1 MNEELGRP
9 RGGVPGKAAV
19 RAATAAALVAL
30 MGCGPPPVITGQ
42 VLSAGNQGGQDE
54 DPSLLRAADGA
65 LSVAWYSDRNGGGDK
80 ELFLSRSADGQA
92 WSDPVQLTRS
102 DGDSFY
108 PSLAQDPAG
117 TFHLAWW
124 RVIHV
129 NVLGTN
135 NKILAKSSADGTTW
149 DLDQETIVAGGP
161 NDFVPSLVHDRVG
174 SRLLVFFASPSR
186 GADGRVDLN
195 EKTLR
200 IYVSENAGSGWGSP
214 RRLNGVNDDATHN
227 TFPFAVQR
235 EDGRFLMVWTRYDAS
250 ASNGVLTVLS
260 ERSTETMMSTS
271 ANGIDWDAP
280 VLVSSASGDGAV
292 DTLPSLYADLTR
304 ASWTA
309 LWLTAAKGSSTGST
323 VEAAIADPIVGAA
336 AARPEITGYSP
347 RVAPLDG
354 GGRFLGVWVAGA
366 SGRQKIRFDAFT
378 K

>member
-1 MNEELGRP
+1 MRCT
-9 RGGVPGKAAV
+9 AAV
-19 RAATAAALVAL
+19 LSLALAS
-30 MGCGPPPVITGQ
+30 CGPPPVITGQ
-42 VLSAGNQGGQDE
+42 VLSAGNERGQDE
-54 DPSLLRAADGA
+54 DPSLLRAADGQ

-80 ELFLSRSADGQA
+80 ELFFSRSADGQA

-117 TFHLAWW
+117 AVHLAWW

-129 NVLGTN
+129 NALGTN
-135 NKILAKSSADGTTW
+135 NKILVKSSPDGTTW
-149 DLDQETIVAGGP
+149 DQDQETIVAGGP
-161 NDFVPSLVHDRVG
+161 GDFVPCIVHDRVG

-200 IYVSENAGSGWGSP
+200 LYVSENAGSGWGVP

-227 TFPFAVQR
+227 TFPSVVQR
-235 EDGRFLMVWTRYDAS
+235 ADGRFLMAWTRYSAA

-260 ERSTETMMSTS
+260 EGSTETMVSTS
-271 ANGIDWDAP
+271 ANGVDWDAP
-280 VLVSSASGDGAV
+280 VLVSAASGDGAV
-292 DTLPSLYADLTR
+292 DTLPTLYPDAAG

-309 LWLTAAKGSSTGST
+309 LWLTAAKGSSSGSA
-323 VEAAIADPIVGAA
+323 VEAALADPVPGAA
-336 AARPEITGYSP
+336 VARPEITGYSP

-354 GGRFLGVWVAGA
+354 GGRFLAVWVAGA
-366 SGRQKIRFDAFT
+366 SGRQKIRFDVFT